1 MGGILAGWSVAAAGL
16 SSEMVLPTLMGF
28 IAGGVV
34 LNSVKGE
41 LPEEGEAR
49 VGPFVAGAFGYALL
63 LLLVG

>member
-1 MGGILAGWSVAAAGL
+1 MAALGSVVGL
-16 SSEMVLPTLMGF
+16 LLPTLMGF

-49 VGPFVAGAFGYALL
+49 VGPFVAGAVGYALL
-63 LLLVG
+63 LLLLD